1 MEWASAANEW
11 LNLLFRWVHITI
23 GIGWIG
29 ASFYFVWLDLAMRKR
44 KKMNKGVSGTVW
56 MVHGGGFYHVE
67 KYAVAPNRLPTD
79 LHWFKWEAYLT
90 WVTGIVLLILQYYIN
105 ASSYLID
112 PQVLSLV
119 PWEAIGISIASLIG
133 GWVIYDLL
141 CRSPLGKNEGLLAA
155 ILFSVILGWTVFFS
169 EVFSGRGALI
179 HTGALI
185 GTMMAANVFMV
196 IIPRQAKAAKSLLAG
211 EAPDP
216 SHGIIAKQRSVHNN
230 YLTLPVLLMMVSS
243 HYPAF
248 VSHPHKWAIVGLI
261 VVAGASVRHFING
274 HDAGKNFG
282 QIFWVL
288 IVGLAAVIIAFV
300 LTAYRPN
307 AGQGVMISD
316 ERALQIVEIR
326 CATCHSAVP
335 THESFEEAPA
345 GIRFDS
351 LEEIARHSAAIRSQ
365 AIDGQA
371 MPLGNETEMTEEERQ
386 NLGVWL
392 AAQKP

>member
-1 MEWASAANEW
+1 MDWGSAASEW
-11 LNLLFRWVHITI
+11 LNLLFRWAHITI

-44 KKMNKGVSGTVW
+44 SKMNKGVSGTVW

-67 KYAVAPNRLPTD
+67 KYAVAPDRLPDD

-90 WVTGIVLLILQYYIN
+90 WVTGIVLLILQYYLN
-105 ASSYLID
+105 AKSYLID
-112 PQVLSLV
+112 PQVFILEPWQAILISVGSL
-119 PWEAIGISIASLIG
+119 LG
-133 GWVIYDLL
+133 GWLIYDLL
-141 CRSPLGKNEGLLAA
+141 CRSPLGRNEGLLALV
-155 ILFSVILGWTVFFS
+155 LFVVILAWTAFFS

-196 IIPRQAKAAKSLLAG
+196 IIPRQEKAARSLLAG

-248 VSHPHKWAIVGLI
+248 VSHPYKWVIVGLI
-261 VVAGASVRHFING
+261 VIAGASVRHFING
-274 HDAGKNFG
+274 HDGGKHFRQTG
-282 QIFWVL
+282 WVL
-288 IVGLAAVIIAFV
+288 LVGFLAIALAFT

-307 AGQGVMISD
+307 TGAGIMISD
-316 ERALQIVEIR
+316 ERAQEIVLLR
-326 CATCHSAVP
+326 CAVCHSAAP
-335 THESFEEAPA
+335 THESFDEAPS
-345 GIRFDS
+345 GIRFDT
-351 LEEIARHSAAIRSQ
+351 LEEIIRHTESIRVQ
-365 AIDGQA
+365 AVIGQA
-371 MPLGNETEMTEEERQ
+371 MPLGNETAMTAEERQ
-386 NLGVWL
+386 NLGLWL
-392 AAQKP
+392 EAH